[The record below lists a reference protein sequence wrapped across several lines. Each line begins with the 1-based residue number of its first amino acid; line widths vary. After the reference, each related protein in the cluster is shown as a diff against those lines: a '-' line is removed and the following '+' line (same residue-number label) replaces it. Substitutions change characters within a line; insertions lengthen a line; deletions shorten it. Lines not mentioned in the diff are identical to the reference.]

1 MNGVA
6 ICEIKRAAKN
16 CTRFS
21 PIVFAR
27 SYP

>member
-6 ICEIKRAAKN
+6 ICETKRAAKN

-21 PIVFAR
+21 LIVFAR